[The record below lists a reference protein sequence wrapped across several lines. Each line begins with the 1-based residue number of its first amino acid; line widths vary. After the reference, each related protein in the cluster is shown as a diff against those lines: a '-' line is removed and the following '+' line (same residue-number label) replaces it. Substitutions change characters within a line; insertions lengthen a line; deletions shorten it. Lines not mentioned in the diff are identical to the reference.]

1 MTPMEQAIADYRQA
15 AQNARETHDK
25 NLAAERER
33 DRLKDALAA
42 LETNVT
48 SAEQAHAN
56 ADAAQQLGE
65 ASDLEATQAVLDA
78 ARKALADA
86 APDLKHKIRVSELLV
101 EKLGALA
108 LATAAKQQE
117 ALAALNAQLNKKLL
131 AQLHAEVAEANSL
144 ADAWVA
150 AVDKANATRDLYTDR
165 HRSGPYGFAATG
177 WSEEEQKAAHC
188 KHPPHPDTKARE
200 AHKQALQAEIA
211 AAVRV

>member
-15 AQNARETHDK
+15 AQNARETRDK

-33 DRLKDALAA
+33 DRLKNALAA
-42 LETNVT
+42 LESNVT

-65 ASDLEATQAVLDA
+65 ASDLETTQAALDA

-108 LATAAKQQE
+108 LAAAAKQQ
-117 ALAALNAQLNKKLL
+117 ATLAALHDEQNEMLL
-131 AQLHAEVAEANSL
+131 AQLWDEVEKANRL
-144 ADAWVA
+144 GEEWVA
-150 AVDKANATRDLYTDR
+150 AQDKAIATRELLEER
-165 HRSGPYGFAATG
+165 RNRAGVIIG
-177 WSEEEQKAAHC
+177 WKEEEQKAVYC
-188 KHPPHPDTKARE
+188 KAQPHQSHEART
-200 AHKQALQAEIA
+200 AHKQALQADLA
-211 AAVRV
+211 AAARV